1 MCVCVCVCVCRP
13 PLFSLSAIARVCFVR
28 VCNNETRGRTERI
41 QVGKKKKK
49 VLVLAKKVL
58 GAKKTQ
64 TLNSNLSFKPPV
76 VVVVGDTTAT
86 TFAVMTKKNDGE

>member
-1 MCVCVCVCVCRP
+1 MLVVVRVKYTNNKNGMCVCVCVCVCVCRP

-58 GAKKTQ
+58 GAKK
-64 TLNSNLSFKPPV
+64 LKP
-76 VVVVGDTTAT
+76 
-86 TFAVMTKKNDGE
+86 